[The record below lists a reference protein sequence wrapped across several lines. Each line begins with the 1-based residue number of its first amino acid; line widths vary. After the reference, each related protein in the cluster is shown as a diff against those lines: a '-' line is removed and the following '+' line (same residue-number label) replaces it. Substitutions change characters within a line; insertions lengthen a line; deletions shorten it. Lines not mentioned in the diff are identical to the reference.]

1 MRRPAGQDGFV
12 MVVVMFVLVIA
23 LAFTGV
29 AMDDVVFNRSRANV
43 DRKVMRAQQAADA
56 GLQETLYKLNQTSHS
71 LNNYNGTLS
80 KISTG
85 LACMAYIKVNGTVYS
100 DKIDV
105 LYAQAGA
112 ETTCANGQPVPTYG
126 AAPTQNQLGNRQWYE
141 AIWVPGETAVGSHV
155 KLDNPRIVVA
165 GYDDAGTTNTTY
177 DDKVRRVVGVLNDI
191 DPFEA
196 VEATGDLTFRGLATT
211 FNGNARA
218 NDDLDVAGLAI
229 TGGNI
234 LSGGSL
240 INTSSFQY
248 GGLKTGGVMLPAPED
263 IYPGQADPPSPF
275 FERPNISI
283 SPSKPDCGG
292 AAPSGP
298 CPNALYY
305 NASTKRLDIPKGVTV
320 TLASGDY
327 VFCDVTVAE
336 DDALNL
342 FDSPGTLRT
351 ATTGDPVR
359 IYIDSP
365 NSARCSNSSHNG
377 SFDIR
382 GRLNPGLS
390 LAPNQ
395 LQLYVVGRGTSNPVS
410 SFIGASRIPLSSA
423 FFYYGPESNITVHYS
438 VFEGTIIGRDV
449 VMYADQLG
457 LSLVGVITQDLD
469 LVDIPLNNSLAVHNV
484 EHYIE
489 CEPRRLSDRNG
500 DGKVLLNDGI
510 LDNC

>member
-1 MRRPAGQDGFV
+1 

-29 AMDDVVFNRSRANV
+29 AMDDVVFNRSRANI

-56 GLQETLYKLNQTSHS
+56 GLQETLYKLNQTSYS
-71 LNNYNGTLS
+71 NVNFNGTLS
-80 KISTG
+80 KVSTG
-85 LACMAYIKVNGTVYS
+85 LACLAYIKVNGTTYS

-105 LYAQAGA
+105 LYTSAGA
-112 ETTCANGQPVPTYG
+112 ETTCANGQPVPTFG
-126 AAPTQNQLGNRQWYE
+126 AAPVANQLGNRQWYE
-141 AIWVPGETAVGSHV
+141 AIYVPGESATGSHV

-165 GYDDAGTTNTTY
+165 GWDDAGTTNTTS

-218 NDDLDVAGLAI
+218 NDDLAVEGLTI

-240 INTSSFQY
+240 INTSNFQY
-248 GGLKTGGVMLPAPED
+248 GGTKTGGLTIPTAED
-263 IYPGQADPPSPF
+263 VYPGQADPPSPF
-275 FERPNISI
+275 FERTNISI
-283 SPSKPDCGG
+283 SPSKPECGG

-298 CPNALYY
+298 CPSGTYY
-305 NASTKRLDIPKGVTV
+305 NASTKRLTIPKGATV

-327 VFCDVTVAE
+327 VFCDLVVEE

-351 ATTGDPVR
+351 STTGDPVR

-365 NSARCSNSSHNG
+365 QSARCSSSSHNG
-377 SFDIR
+377 SVEIR

-390 LAPNQ
+390 LAPNM
-395 LQLYVVGRGTSNPVS
+395 LQFYVVGKGTATPAS
-410 SFIGASRIPLSSA
+410 SYLGSERVPLNTAA
-423 FFYYGPESNITVHYS
+423 FFYYGPQTNVTAHYS
-438 VFEGTIIGRDV
+438 VFEGTIIGYNV
-449 VMYADQLG
+449 VMDAEQLG
-457 LSLVGVITQDLD
+457 LSVVGVITQDLD
-469 LVDIPLNNSLAVHNV
+469 LVDLPVNNQLGVHNI

-489 CEPRRLSDRNG
+489 CEPRRLYDRNG
-500 DGKVLLNDGI
+500 DGLVKLDDGV